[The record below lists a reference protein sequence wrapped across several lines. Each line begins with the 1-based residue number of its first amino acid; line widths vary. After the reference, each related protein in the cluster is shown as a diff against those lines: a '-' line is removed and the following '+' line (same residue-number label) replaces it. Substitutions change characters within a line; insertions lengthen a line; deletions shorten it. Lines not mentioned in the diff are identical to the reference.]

1 MRIGTKE
8 GSASAAPSCDVAIV
22 GAGPYGLAAAA
33 HLRAADGLDVRIFG
47 DPMSFWRQ
55 QMPAGMLLRSPW
67 DASHIADPDDD
78 LSLDRYELASGARI
92 DRPIPLDV
100 FIRYGVWFQ
109 QQVANDVDRRIVAA
123 IHQSRA
129 GFLLYPDEGEPVAA
143 RRVVVAAGIAPFA
156 WKPSEF
162 RDLPNELVSH
172 ASEHAD
178 LARFAGKEIVVVG
191 GGQSALESAALLHE
205 AGAGVRVL
213 VRAPAINWL
222 IRSGLLHHLGPLTRL
237 LYAPSDVGPAGVS
250 WLIALPW
257 LFRRIPRR
265 IQDPLAERS
274 IRAAGSSWLVPRLES
289 VPLMTARTVV
299 AARADGSRIRIEL
312 DDGSR
317 LGADHVVLGTGYR
330 VDLSRYPFLSPL
342 LLEKVERAN
351 GYPVLHRGFESS
363 VPGLHFLG
371 APAAWSFGPLAR
383 FVAGSRFA
391 ARSLARAVVGRR
403 SPAVEEVGAARP
415 RTA

>member
-1 MRIGTKE
+1 MRIRANG
-8 GSASAAPSCDVAIV
+8 GSTAAPGACDLAIV

-33 HLRAADGLDVRIFG
+33 HLRAADGFDVRIFG

-67 DASHIADPDDD
+67 DASHIADPDDV
-78 LSLDRYELASGARI
+78 LTLDRYELATGARI
-92 DRPIPLDV
+92 ERPIPLDV

-109 QQVANDVDRRIVAA
+109 QQVATDVDRRTVAA
-123 IHQSRA
+123 VEPWR
-129 GFLLYPDEGEPVAA
+129 GRFLLRLDDGEVVEA
-143 RRVVVAAGIAPFA
+143 RRLVVAAGIAPFA

-178 LARFAGKEIVVVG
+178 LARLAGKEVVVVG

-289 VPLMTARTVV
+289 VPLMTTRTVV
-299 AARADGSRIRIEL
+299 AARADGSRISIEL

-317 LGADHVVLGTGYR
+317 LGADHVLLGTGYR
-330 VDLSRYPFLSPL
+330 VDLSRYPFLSAR
-342 LLEKVERAN
+342 LLEKVERVN
-351 GYPVLHRGFESS
+351 GYPLLRRGFESS
-363 VPGLHFLG
+363 LPGLHFLG

-391 ARSLARAVVGRR
+391 ARSLAKVVAGRR
-403 SPAVEEVGAARP
+403 SPALEEVGAATP